1 MGLGWGRRNPSL
13 TFLKQIN
20 NMSEIYWITR
30 LGYLHTISMIFMII
44 GIVACIILL
53 IFFYISNGQM
63 IYDDAHG
70 YQGNCKEFKGYK
82 NTCVNSLAYF
92 IPIALFFTVSF
103 ILTPTTNEAL
113 TIYGVGGTIDYIKQ
127 NPTAKQI
134 PDKCIN
140 ALDKWV
146 DTWTVEKDSIK

>member
-1 MGLGWGRRNPSL
+1 MN
-13 TFLKQIN
+13 
-20 NMSEIYWITR
+20 EIYWITR
-30 LGYLHTISMIFMII
+30 FGYLHTISLIFMII

-53 IFFYISNGQM
+53 LFFYVTNGQM
-63 IYDDAHG
+63 IYDESRG
-70 YQGNCKEFKGYK
+70 YTTRVEEYKKYK
-82 NTCVNSLAYF
+82 NTCANSLIYF
-92 IPIALFFTVSF
+92 IPITLFFIISF
-103 ILTPTTNEAL
+103 IFTPTTKEAL

-146 DTWTVEKDSIK
+146 DSWTVEKKDSIKK